1 MAHSGALGAL
11 LTFSDTVLYPTY
23 ADRTDLWGLTAMEDQ
38 QLGGLIMWI
47 PAGLVYV
54 VAALAMIVGWL
65 RTSDRRALTWIE
77 GGIVTRAS
85 LLLFLML
92 TIAGCGQRKEAEAA
106 AMTGGDPLLGRDV
119 ITRVGCGAC
128 HVIPGVVGAN
138 GQVGPPLN
146 GIASRTYIGGVLTNT
161 PDNLVQWLQD
171 PPAHSPKTAMPKLN
185 LSEKDARDV
194 TAYLYTLTTR

>member
-1 MAHSGALGAL
+1 
-11 LTFSDTVLYPTY
+11 
-23 ADRTDLWGLTAMEDQ
+23 
-38 QLGGLIMWI
+38 MWI

-65 RTSDRRALTWIE
+65 RTSDRRALTWIQT
-77 GGIVTRAS
+77 GIVTRAS
-85 LLLFLML
+85 LLLFFML
-92 TIAGCGQRKEAEAA
+92 TIAGCGQHKEAEAA